1 MTSSAAGRPVL
12 TEEQALELNYLK
24 LTWDRFY
31 DITYDGSTWSAVPKG
46 TGVVLHA
53 DSKDQMRT
61 VLMMDAAGRSKRPGR
76 WIERAS
82 GPPYFVAIPE

>member
-1 MTSSAAGRPVL
+1 MTDSTAQRPVL
-12 TEEQALELNYLK
+12 TAEQMLELNYLK

-31 DITYDGSTWSAVPKG
+31 DITYDGTTWSAVPKG
-46 TGVVLHA
+46 TEEVLHA
-53 DSKDQMRT
+53 DSRAQMRA
-61 VLMMDAAGRSKRPGR
+61 VLLLDAPGRSKRPGR